1 MERLS
6 LSNYNPDFRSK
17 RDMETAIVWNAIK
30 KTLENVWRQELFPYI
45 KSVRISESTITLI
58 TAKPIVMAELEN
70 YRESITD
77 SINTSLNQ
85 LSNTPRAKIR
95 IK

>member
-17 RDMETAIVWNAIK
+17 RDIETAIVWNAIK

-45 KSVRISESTITLI
+45 KSVRVSEATITLI
-58 TAKPIVMAELEN
+58 TEKPIITVELQI
-70 YRESITD
+70 YKESLVDT
-77 SINTSLNQ
+77 INTSLLQ
-85 LSNTPRAKIR
+85 IASKPRTQIR
-95 IK
+95 IQ